1 MTNLLYHIF
10 MLVCL
15 FFIVKYVIQIICV
28 VAKGMVKWVFGVLT
42 IGVVLFIFYW
52 LFSNNS

>member
-1 MTNLLYHIF
+1 